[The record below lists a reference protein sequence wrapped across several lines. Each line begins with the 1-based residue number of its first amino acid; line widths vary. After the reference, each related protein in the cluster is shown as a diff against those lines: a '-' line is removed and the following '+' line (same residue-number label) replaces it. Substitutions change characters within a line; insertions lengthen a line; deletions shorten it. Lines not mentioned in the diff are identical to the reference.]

1 MTALDWPKEPDQD
14 LLVKLLKEES
24 GVSPE
29 LARVLEKESL
39 GLELEKEQEKEQELV
54 GKQRE
59 QEQKKG
65 QEKEQEKE
73 PEQKKEQEKEKGKE
87 QGKEPQGAWEGLDM
101 ASEVEWLVLKVRVL
115 LDRFLQSQA

>member
-1 MTALDWPKEPDQD
+1 MTALDWPKEPGQD
-14 LLVKLLKEES
+14 SLVKLLTEES

-39 GLELEKEQEKEQELV
+39 GLELEREQEQELVGKQQEPEQKKEQEKEQELV

-65 QEKEQEKE
+65 QEKEK
-73 PEQKKEQEKEKGKE
+73 
-87 QGKEPQGAWEGLDM
+87 GKEPQGAWEGLDM

-115 LDRFLQSQA
+115 LDRSLQSQA

>member
-1 MTALDWPKEPDQD
+1 MTALDWPKEPGQD
-14 LLVKLLKEES
+14 SLVKLLKKES

-39 GLELEKEQEKEQELV
+39 GLELEREQRQELV

-65 QEKEQEKE
+65 QEKE
-73 PEQKKEQEKEKGKE
+73 KGKE
-87 QGKEPQGAWEGLDM
+87 QEKEPQGAWEGLDM
-101 ASEVEWLVLKVRVL
+101 ASEVEWLVLKVGVL
-115 LDRFLQSQA
+115 LDKSWQSQA